1 MAFVINPV
9 PLAHVLVCVA
19 WHSNPPGSVHV
30 GGRCPCPEAAEGA
43 CPGLAVVPR
52 RGLPA
57 QGISTPNSPCSFCSL
72 ARHVAQEST
81 WVFIPNSF
89 KRVSLE
95 EPNSKP
101 CSLFLQREQ
110 VRGSLVHPVPAT
122 CRGPPTCRG
131 HGGKFDASRPPH
143 LRQKGG
149 DPRGRQ
155 GEMGSDATSPGPNR
169 PHFSKVSKRVKG
181 GEESAAGVSARL
193 LGFG

>member
-52 RGLPA
+52 HGLPA

-81 WVFIPNSF
+81 WVFIPNSL

-101 CSLFLQREQ
+101 CSRILQREQ
-110 VRGSLVHPVPAT
+110 VRGSLVHPIPAEAPPRAEGT
-122 CRGPPTCRG
+122 EGSLMHQGPPTSGRKEAIRG
-131 HGGKFDASRPPH
+131 AGREKWDLMPPA
-143 LRQKGG
+143 LGYSEPLPANSG
-149 DPRGRQ
+149 VGSGAAPGWGPRL
-155 GEMGSDATSPGPNR
+155 P
-169 PHFSKVSKRVKG
+169 
-181 GEESAAGVSARL
+181 
-193 LGFG
+193 